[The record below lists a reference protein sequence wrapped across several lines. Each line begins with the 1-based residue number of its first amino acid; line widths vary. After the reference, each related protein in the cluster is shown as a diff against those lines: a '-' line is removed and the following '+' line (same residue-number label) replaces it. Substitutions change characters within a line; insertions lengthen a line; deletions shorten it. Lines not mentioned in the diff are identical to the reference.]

1 MENQTVFVEEI
12 NFKELQFL
20 EVISFPYP
28 VFFFKMTRDLPADQ
42 DPKAGLKQ
50 DLVPR

>member
-20 EVISFPYP
+20 EVISFPYNNS
-28 VFFFKMTRDLPADQ
+28 MDLILKRKKSIETDV
-42 DPKAGLKQ
+42 KAGL
-50 DLVPR
+50 LLS